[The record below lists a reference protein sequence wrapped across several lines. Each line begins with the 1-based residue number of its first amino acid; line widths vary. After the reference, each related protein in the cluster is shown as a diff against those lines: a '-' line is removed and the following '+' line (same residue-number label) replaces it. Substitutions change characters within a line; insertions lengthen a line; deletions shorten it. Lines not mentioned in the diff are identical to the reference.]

1 MRDAKLLQLTEVP
14 LYYHDESQDG
24 TVGCALTKTDVVR
37 LDDSETWK
45 IPYTDIES
53 NKIVYEKK
61 QVVVVIKTK
70 SGELLPCF
78 FAPTEGGERFRR
90 HLLEQMP

>member
-1 MRDAKLLQLTEVP
+1 MRDAKLLKLTEIP
-14 LYYHDESQDG
+14 LYYHDESVDG
-24 TVGCALTKTDVVR
+24 TKGCALTEKHLLR
-37 LDDSETWK
+37 LDGSDSWK

-53 NKIVYEKK
+53 SKTVYEKK
-61 QVVVVIKTK
+61 QVVAVIKTK

-78 FAPTEGGERFRR
+78 FGPTEGGERFRR